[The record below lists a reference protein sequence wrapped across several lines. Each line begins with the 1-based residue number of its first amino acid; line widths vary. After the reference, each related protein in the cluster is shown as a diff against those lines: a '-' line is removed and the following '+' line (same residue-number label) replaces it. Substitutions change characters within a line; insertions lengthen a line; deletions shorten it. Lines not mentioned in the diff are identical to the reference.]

1 MPRQYRT
8 GFRDEMVRR
17 MLAGEL
23 VSQLVS
29 ESKVPMQTL
38 HRWKHQALVGASLAE
53 GVHSAESAALRTAR
67 KRIKVL
73 EQKLQLVKDASKI
86 YDSLAVMDPKEY
98 RCVAVEL
105 VSRGHADRNAT
116 RAAGVAR
123 SSFIKRVKPSP
134 PTDRAIRR
142 LLRKSCFRQN
152 SR

>member
-38 HRWKHQALVGASLAE
+38 
-53 GVHSAESAALRTAR
+53 
-67 KRIKVL
+67 
-73 EQKLQLVKDASKI
+73 QLVKDASKI
-86 YDSLAVMDPKEY
+86 YDSMAVMDPKEG

-105 VSRGHADRNAT
+105 VSRGH
-116 RAAGVAR
+116 GAR
-123 SSFIKRVKPSP
+123 GGPMGIAESGQHCGLSL
-134 PTDRAIRR
+134 D
-142 LLRKSCFRQN
+142 
-152 SR
+152 